1 MQVAGYQV
9 MERIGSGGMGE
20 VYKAFHPGL
29 GRTAAVKML
38 YQKEM
43 TARFENEAYIQASIQ
58 HPNIARVY
66 EYCHSGG
73 RPCIIMEYVD
83 GLSLDQQL
91 RAKGRL
97 DNNELARLLLQIVDA
112 LKHLHDRGI
121 IHRDIKPQNFKLEP
135 GGQIKMLDFG
145 IAKKKNAPRLTQL
158 GFVIGTTEYMA
169 PEQFRNVHDQRCDIW
184 SLGVMTYELATGYLP
199 FESTEPADLRNRI
212 QRGQFTPP
220 RVLVPQLSPAIESII
235 NGTLRAGPSARLS
248 LEEIRGLLSGQLHRK
263 GIALP
268 SFSAMHKRY
277 IAYGAAGLCG
287 ILLVSFLI
295 ANSGNEAT
303 AELPAVDSVMQHEHF
318 RVKVNVPSVSG
329 ASLVLPDGSQQPVP
343 FDFEGHEG
351 RTMEFTIRA
360 DGYVDKK
367 VRLTITP
374 RRRTYEYTLDKIN
387 Q

>member
-83 GLSLDQQL
+83 GVSLDQQL

-97 DNNELARLLLQIVDA
+97 DNTELARLLHQVVDA
-112 LKHLHDRGI
+112 LRHLHERGI

-135 GGQIKMLDFG
+135 GGQLKMLDFG

-169 PEQFRNVHDQRCDIW
+169 PEQFRNLHDQRCDIW

-199 FESTEPADLRNRI
+199 FESTEPTDLRGKI

-235 NGTLRAGPSARLS
+235 NGTLRVTQSARLS
-248 LEEIRGLLSGQLHRK
+248 LEEIRSLLGGQMKK
-263 GIALP
+263 GPAWP
-268 SFSAMHKRY
+268 SFSGIHKRY
-277 IAYGAAGLCG
+277 MAYGAAALCG
-287 ILLVSFLI
+287 IMLVSALI
-295 ANSGNEAT
+295 ANSGNEGT
-303 AELPAVDSVMQHEHF
+303 AEAPAADSAAQHEHI

-329 ASLVLPDGSQQPVP
+329 ASLVMPDGSQQAVP

-374 RRRTYEYTLDKIN
+374 RRRTYEYTLEKIN